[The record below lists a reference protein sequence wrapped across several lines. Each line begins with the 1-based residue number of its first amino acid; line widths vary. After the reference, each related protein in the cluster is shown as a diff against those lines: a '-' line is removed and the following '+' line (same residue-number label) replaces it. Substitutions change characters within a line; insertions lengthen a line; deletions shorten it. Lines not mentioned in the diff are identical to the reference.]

1 MMIREML
8 KVSLPPNSDLTAEM
22 DDNNSI
28 LTITMIT
35 DNNNK

>member
-22 DDNNSI
+22 DDNNNN
-28 LTITMIT
+28 
-35 DNNNK
+35 DNNSI